1 MYFIGIDI
9 GTTTICGIVLDL
21 EENRIEAVTKINNDS
36 WINSGNDWER
46 IQDPEIII
54 KDSRVLLDRLLNQ
67 FKKIEGIGIAGQMHG
82 ILYIDKDGNS
92 LSPLYTWLDGRG
104 GLLFK
109 DNRTYVNHINERTGL
124 RIFTGY
130 GLATHYYNLKN
141 GLVPESAAYVSTI
154 TDYFAMKLCR
164 KKAPVFDCSNA
175 ASLGLFNLDSMQ
187 FDYYAL
193 DKAKI
198 DSRMLPEVVPSGTI
212 IGELKNV
219 CPVICTVGDNQA
231 SLLGSTKNIKES
243 VNINIGTGGS
253 VSVFSDKRTGIGGI
267 ETRPYFGEG
276 YIQLG
281 ASLCGG
287 RAYALLEKFFIDTV
301 SLLTGKRINGAY
313 GKMDA
318 AGSLDYL
325 SGDGLKVDTR
335 FDGTRENQ
343 SIRGSIENIS
353 MDNFTPGELIT
364 GFQEGIAMELYGY
377 YSLIRDTLGINPVYL
392 IGSGNGIRKNR
403 LIRSILEKKFGM
415 PVRMTVYDEEAAA
428 GAAITAAV
436 GTGFINS
443 FLETG
448 KIINYQ

>member
-1 MYFIGIDI
+1 
-9 GTTTICGIVLDL
+9 
-21 EENRIEAVTKINNDS
+21 
-36 WINSGNDWER
+36 
-46 IQDPEIII
+46 
-54 KDSRVLLDRLLNQ
+54 
-67 FKKIEGIGIAGQMHG
+67 
-82 ILYIDKDGNS
+82 
-92 LSPLYTWLDGRG
+92 
-104 GLLFK
+104 
-109 DNRTYVNHINERTGL
+109 
-124 RIFTGY
+124 
-130 GLATHYYNLKN
+130 
-141 GLVPESAAYVSTI
+141 
-154 TDYFAMKLCR
+154 
-164 KKAPVFDCSNA
+164 
-175 ASLGLFNLDSMQ
+175 
-187 FDYYAL
+187 
-193 DKAKI
+193 
-198 DSRMLPEVVPSGTI
+198 
-212 IGELKNV
+212 
-219 CPVICTVGDNQA
+219 
-231 SLLGSTKNIKES
+231 
-243 VNINIGTGGS
+243 
-253 VSVFSDKRTGIGGI
+253 
-267 ETRPYFGEG
+267 